1 MNSHRE
7 VINHNPQRSQSTE
20 STESEASS
28 LDYAERMQALNHQ
41 LWADQLKEREQA
53 LTSQANVPHACNEAN
68 LPIPPPHVNGINY
81 SVSPPDLE
89 PSAIPYQANQ
99 PAGPQLWDGDFNSVS
114 LFGTDKFLAGDAK
127 NIACFLQRIA
137 TFIKQ
142 RPLGNKNSQDISQ
155 ISEFGF
161 AAWNLISSIYN
172 SGWDKLIP
180 DNNSRTF

>member
-81 SVSPPDLE
+81 SVSPPDPE

-99 PAGPQLWDGDFNSVS
+99 PADPQLWDRNSNLIS
-114 LFGTDKFLAGDAK
+114 LFGTDKFLVGNTK
-127 NIACFLQRIA
+127 NIVCSIQRI
-137 TFIKQ
+137 TIFIK
-142 RPLGNKNSQDISQ
+142 
-155 ISEFGF
+155 
-161 AAWNLISSIYN
+161 
-172 SGWDKLIP
+172 
-180 DNNSRTF
+180 

>member
-1 MNSHRE
+1 
-7 VINHNPQRSQSTE
+7 
-20 STESEASS
+20 
-28 LDYAERMQALNHQ
+28 MQAQNHQ

-53 LTSQANVPHACNEAN
+53 LPSKANMPHACNEAN
-68 LPIPPPHVNGINY
+68 SPIPPPHVNGINY

-89 PSAIPYQANQ
+89 PSAISYQANQ
-99 PAGPQLWDGDFNSVS
+99 PTDQQLWDRDFNSVS

-142 RPLGNKNSQDISQ
+142 RLLGNKNGQDIPQ

-161 AAWNLISSIYN
+161 VV
-172 SGWDKLIP
+172 
-180 DNNSRTF
+180 